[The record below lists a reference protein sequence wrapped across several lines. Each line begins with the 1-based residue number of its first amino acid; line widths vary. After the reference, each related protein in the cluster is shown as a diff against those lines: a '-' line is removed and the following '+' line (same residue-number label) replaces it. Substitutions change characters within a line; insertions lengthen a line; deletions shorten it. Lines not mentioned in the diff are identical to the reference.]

1 MEYFAP
7 TALQDAV
14 DFLQQSGKAG
24 VAIVAGATDWFPA
37 RGDRPL
43 HRPVMDITK
52 IAELQGIERT
62 AQGWRF
68 GAAAT
73 WSDIVKADL
82 PSCFAGLK
90 AAAREIGSVQ
100 IQNVA
105 TLAGNLCNA
114 SPAADGVPPLLT
126 LDAAVEIASLSGVR
140 SVPLTN
146 FVLGVRQT
154 ALQPGEMVTAITV
167 PALPTQFGEGVG
179 CFIKIGARKYLVI
192 SITMVAALVAVAD
205 GKITEAR
212 VAVGACSAVAQR
224 VPMLE
229 AALRGCTAAQVEAAI
244 CPAHLEMLSPISDMR
259 GSALYRADAAFE
271 LCRRAVAGSVAGALA
286 VAPDSAVQ
294 KGGIGHG

>member
-1 MEYFAP
+1 
-7 TALQDAV
+7 L
-14 DFLQQSGKAG
+14 
-24 VAIVAGATDWFPA
+24 PA
-37 RGDRPL
+37 
-43 HRPVMDITK
+43 
-52 IAELQGIERT
+52 
-62 AQGWRF
+62 
-68 GAAAT
+68 
-73 WSDIVKADL
+73 
-82 PSCFAGLK
+82 
-90 AAAREIGSVQ
+90 
-100 IQNVA
+100 
-105 TLAGNLCNA
+105 
-114 SPAADGVPPLLT
+114 
-126 LDAAVEIASLSGVR
+126 
-140 SVPLTN
+140 
-146 FVLGVRQT
+146 
-154 ALQPGEMVTAITV
+154 
-167 PALPTQFGEGVG
+167 QFGQGVG

-286 VAPDSAVQ
+286 GAPDSAVQ